1 MKSGISIDI
10 PGFGHLHIQAICS
23 DYTGTLSC
31 EGELIDGVR
40 KRLRELGRLVDIHV
54 VTSDTRKTA
63 AKQLKGLPVT
73 LHDKITSDDHDV
85 FKRDYLTTLGTTL
98 GVDLKSIAVF
108 GNGRNDRRWLAAV
121 RDAGGLAIAVDVGE
135 GCAVEAM
142 TSANLFVVDI
152 RNALDLLL
160 DSKRIVGT
168 LRIKGDDAKDA

>member
-1 MKSGISIDI
+1 MKNGIRIDI

-31 EGELIDGVR
+31 GGELIDGVR
-40 KRLRELGRLVDIHV
+40 KRLRELAKLVDIHV

-63 AKQLKGLPVT
+63 SRQLKGLPVT

-85 FKRDYLTTLGTTL
+85 FKRDYLTTLG
-98 GVDLKSIAVF
+98 VDLKSIVVI
-108 GNGRNDRRWLAAV
+108 GNGRNDRLWLAAV
-121 RDAGGLAIAVDVGE
+121 RDAGGLAIAVEVGE

-142 TSANLFVVDI
+142 TSANLFVVGI

-160 DSKRIVGT
+160 DSKRIVAT
-168 LRIKGDDAKDA
+168 LRTKGDGAKDA

>member
-1 MKSGISIDI
+1 MKSGIRIDI

-31 EGELIDGVR
+31 EGELIDGV
-40 KRLRELGRLVDIHV
+40 KERLLQLAELVDIHV

-63 AKQLKGLPVT
+63 SKQLEGLPVT
-73 LHDKITSDDHDV
+73 LHDKISSDDHDV
-85 FKRDYLTTLGTTL
+85 YKRDYLTRLGRRP
-98 GVDLKSIAVF
+98 GIDPKSIAVF
-108 GNGRNDRRWLAAV
+108 GNGRNDRLWLAAV

-142 TSANLFVVDI
+142 LNASVFVVGI
-152 RNALDLLL
+152 GNALDLLL

-168 LRIKGDDAKDA
+168 LRTRGDGARDA

>member
-1 MKSGISIDI
+1 MKSGIRIDI

-23 DYTGTLSC
+23 DYTGTPSC
-31 EGELIDGVR
+31 EGEFIDGVR
-40 KRLRELGRLVDIHV
+40 ERLLRLAELVDIHV

-63 AKQLKGLPVT
+63 SEQLKGLPIT

-85 FKRDYLTTLGTTL
+85 FKRDYLTRLGTTP
-98 GVDLKSIAVF
+98 GVDLQSIAVF
-108 GNGRNDRRWLAAV
+108 GNGRNDRLWLAAV
-121 RDAGGLAIAVDVGE
+121 RDVGGLAIAVDVGE

-142 TSANLFVVDI
+142 MSASVFVVGI

-168 LRIKGDDAKDA
+168 LRTRGDNAKRS